1 MDLIIQSAKSE
12 IELFKSTSWQV
23 LWIADL
29 CYIYGP
35 VRLNGFQK
43 IARALKNEGYIK
55 DVDAF
60 MTFLGVM
67 MAGYCFFISL
77 HSFFIRK
84 EIFFIIIYWSSP

>member
-29 CYIYGP
+29 CYIHGP

-43 IARALKNEGYIK
+43 IARALRNEGYIK
-55 DVDAF
+55 DVDAI

-67 MAGYCFFISL
+67 AGYFFF
-77 HSFFIRK
+77 HPPSF
-84 EIFFIIIYWSSP
+84 IFH